1 VPGFISSLEKK
12 KLNTFYLTV
21 EQVRE
26 AADAW
31 LLAQSY
37 PPRCRQAVYQKAAN
51 RIAYRQRR
59 NRQSRKASRKAT
71 LRQLHQLGIKLGS
84 LNSCVPHDL

>member
-1 VPGFISSLEKK
+1 
-12 KLNTFYLTV
+12 
-21 EQVRE
+21 VRE

-59 NRQSRKASRKAT
+59 SRDARRAHRKAT
-71 LRQLHQLGIKLGS
+71 LRRLHQAGIKLGS
-84 LNSCVPHDL
+84 LQSCVPHDF

>member
-1 VPGFISSLEKK
+1 MPGSISSSEKK
-12 KLNTFYLTV
+12 TTGTLYLTV
-21 EQVRE
+21 EQVQE
-26 AADAW
+26 AANAW

-37 PPRCRQAVYQKAAN
+37 PPQCRLAVYQRAAN

-59 NRQSRKASRKAT
+59 NRQSRKAARKAT
-71 LRQLHQLGIKLGS
+71 LRQLHQLGITLGS

>member
-1 VPGFISSLEKK
+1 MPGSSRCSEKK
-12 KLNTFYLTV
+12 TTDTLYLTV

-37 PPRCRQAVYQKAAN
+37 PPRCRRPVYQKAAN

-59 NRQSRKASRKAT
+59 NRQARQAHRKAT
-71 LRQLHQLGIKLGS
+71 LRRLHQAGVKLGE
-84 LNSCVPHDL
+84 LKSCVPHDF